1 MAKLL
6 NQKSARKLLE
16 AHDWIKTVG
25 GKHNIKMEKPGN
37 RPITLPMHKGEDD
50 SAGLTQSILKAAGID
65 RGEL

>member
-16 AHDWIKTVG
+16 AHDWVKPVG
-25 GKHNIKMEKPGN
+25 GEHNIKMEKPGI
-37 RPITLPMHKGEDD
+37 RPITLPMHKGADY